1 MNIMKKMIFVI
12 FATMMVASV
21 FGQSVSEKEGAVD
34 YAINIVKSD
43 LIFPES
49 FEDFLSNA
57 VAIERNGSRVLLFGH
72 YEYGKK
78 YIEEIPKSQ
87 TANVSMYDYEPKV
100 NVIIKDSIVLEKI
113 EPYVELYVHV
123 VGFAKNING
132 EKIAVNKRI
141 TVYEYN
147 GVYSLEK
154 LVKKQ
159 SITIKRF

>member
-1 MNIMKKMIFVI
+1 MKKMIFVI
-12 FATMMVASV
+12 FATMMVASA
-21 FGQSVSEKEGAVD
+21 FGQNVSEKERAVD

-49 FEDFLSNA
+49 FEDFLSSA
-57 VAIERNGSRVLLFGH
+57 VAIDKNDSRVLLFGH

-78 YIEEIPKSQ
+78 YIEEIPKRQ

-123 VGFAKNING
+123 IGYAKNING
-132 EKIAVNKRI
+132 EKIKVDKRI
-141 TVYEYN
+141 TVYECN
-147 GVYSLEK
+147 GVYSIEK
-154 LVKKQ
+154 VLPKQ